1 MIIKEFK
8 TFKEKYQKINEGGGA
23 GKDFKFSCI
32 EGNLDL
38 KITKEGVEVIKN
50 ETKGCDS
57 LDILGYQDGI
67 RGLDPNKL
75 FEMKM
80 EYSLKEDELKNM
92 TFGEIKDRIGKDKY
106 ENVED
111 EKTIGQYL
119 EEGNELILNIEVGGS
134 EYHHMFGAGFMLSIL
149 SKGGTIE
156 FDIFDMEGGDG
167 FTSIYMDGKYNEDGL
182 LHNILDTTIVLTAN
196 EAMENVYKEVFVDNP
211 SYEEYIENFNDDEGV
226 EPMDEELF
234 YETRFEHIK
243 DEYGWED

>member
-38 KITKEGVEVIKN
+38 KITKDGVEVIKN
-50 ETKGCDS
+50 EAKGCGE
-57 LDILGYQDGI
+57 LDIVGYMGGI
-67 RGLDPNKL
+67 QNLDPNKL

-80 EYSLKEDELKNM
+80 EYLLKEDKLKKM
-92 TFGEIKDRIGKDKY
+92 TFGEIKDRIGEDIY
-106 ENVED
+106 ENVEN
-111 EKTIGQYL
+111 EKTVGQYL

-134 EYHHMFGAGFMLSIL
+134 EYHHMFGAGFMLSIMK
-149 SKGGTIE
+149 KGHDIE

-167 FTSIYMDGKYNEDGL
+167 FASIYMDGEYNEDGL
-182 LHNILDTTIVLTAN
+182 LHNILETTLVLTAN
-196 EAMENVYKEVFVDNP
+196 ENMEKVYKEVFVEDM
-211 SYEEYIENFNDDEGV
+211 SYEEYLKNVEEGE

-243 DEYGWED
+243 DEYGWTD